1 MGTVCCVEDPSET
14 AGTSSKIDLDER
26 ESAAFDGEPA
36 RGLLEGLK
44 GHWTRKEDRM
54 SLGIIS
60 GNSMVWEAA
69 YKHKPSP
76 LWEVSGDQI
85 KMSLGGEEHLGR
97 ASLKDSEI
105 VWEDGEVWI
114 RK

>member
-1 MGTVCCVEDPSET
+1 M
-14 AGTSSKIDLDER
+14 K
-26 ESAAFDGEPA
+26 AFYIR

-44 GHWTRKEDRM
+44 GHWTRKDCGGNAAKGSRLKRCVFHVSQEDRM

-76 LWEVSGDQI
+76 LWEALPFFFSVRLTDV
-85 KMSLGGEEHLGR
+85 R
-97 ASLKDSEI
+97 
-105 VWEDGEVWI
+105 
-114 RK
+114 